1 MIAVKAR
8 YGDVKLNE
16 DDTDS
21 ETEDDDAEELTPAVE
36 QKWLK
41 TLAALKSDDPK
52 LYEDDVRFFD
62 SDGQ

>member
-36 QKWLK
+36 QNWLK

-62 SDGQ
+62 SDG